1 MDGRACVI
9 VLLWGRKV
17 LVVGRGVSNVVSEV
31 GKKCKVKFRYEVT
44 CPIRIFGKPLDRGKI
59 CTGVYYLF
67 DEIFE
72 LIL

>member
-31 GKKCKVKFRYEVT
+31 GKKCKVK
-44 CPIRIFGKPLDRGKI
+44 L
-59 CTGVYYLF
+59 
-67 DEIFE
+67 
-72 LIL
+72 